1 MRKFYHYLLVPLAVL
16 ALSASLTGCKDAD
29 VDDPQPAATP
39 VLTSVTV
46 QESLTSQ
53 TTASI
58 AVVGENIA
66 ELIYSYYTT
75 GDNSNAIS
83 KTVALESGA
92 TTYTIELSGLTANSQ
107 YTVEVVGEG
116 SDKSQTATKSVTFST
131 LDVDHPAVTS
141 AKLDEQSVTANSA
154 SINVTVADATQLF
167 YTLAASGQSASS
179 PVEVAISDNAA
190 TIELSELSDRTE
202 YVATIYATNNGNTS
216 SEVQVTFTTLAAY
229 NPAVSAT
236 LNSES
241 VTSDFASFAVS
252 VEDADQLFYTLAVS
266 GESAG
271 EPVEVALSDNA
282 ATVELSGLAAS
293 STYNVVFYATNQN
306 GEYRSE
312 DVTVSF
318 KTLNESGELET
329 AFTVTNITTSPTNAS
344 FEITISEDCEG
355 VIVYADQSAYFS
367 IDNVTNLIEYQSATV
382 YTESGIYSAFS
393 YDMSPST
400 ACKLVVVEVENIEIT
415 TNMWGGEAV
424 SCSLVGSLSDYE
436 IYEFTTGVFDE
447 DFVINNATDD
457 VVEFLSTTSDYTQI
471 IASVTRNGNENI
483 ASVHVGAVKTS
494 ELAGTTIGEWV
505 VANNWFVDDW
515 GVKYPNAFVDYYGT
529 VYDPLNATLW
539 GLETGTAYT
548 LFAVPVT
555 TSGAFGTITTIEAST
570 VENVVVVDE
579 NLKPSVTINTGLTTA
594 EFVIDFKDCTKVYY
608 EYGYASGY
616 GSATDLASAQEII
629 YSNVLSGY
637 NVAYDYGDGTAT
649 LNISWLTESTEYT
662 FWCMGMN
669 ADGTYGPVCEYTYT
683 TKALSWDGATTATAT
698 QISGSVDEYGYADVK
713 FNFDL
718 SDDTVVAT
726 IAPVS
731 SDYIVYDTPNAWGSY
746 ILSSTWYNQYLYA
759 DGELTFTF
767 FDSTHKLVIVTEDKD
782 GIYGTPVVVEVDWD
796 ALTQ

>member
-1 MRKFYHYLLVPLAVL
+1 MVFQVRSERLRLNRSKLLKLL
-16 ALSASLTGCKDAD
+16 NLSA
-29 VDDPQPAATP
+29 
-39 VLTSVTV
+39 
-46 QESLTSQ
+46 
-53 TTASI
+53 
-58 AVVGENIA
+58 GE
-66 ELIYSYYTT
+66 
-75 GDNSNAIS
+75 
-83 KTVALESGA
+83 ESGIPSVA
-92 TTYTIELSGLTANSQ
+92 VKCVDIRRN
-107 YTVEVVGEG
+107 
-116 SDKSQTATKSVTFST
+116 TATKSVTFST